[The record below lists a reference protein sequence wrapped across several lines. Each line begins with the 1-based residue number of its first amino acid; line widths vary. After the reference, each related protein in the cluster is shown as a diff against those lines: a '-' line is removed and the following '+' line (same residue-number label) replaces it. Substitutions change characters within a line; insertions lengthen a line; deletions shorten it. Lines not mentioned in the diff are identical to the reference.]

1 MNKHSFGKR
10 IVSAAMIAAMWTLP
24 IAMIAQTRVI
34 APKNKYKVQ
43 DDIKLGGDASQQIEK
58 QFPIINDADATA
70 YIERVGRRL
79 VAGIPAQFNQPAFNY
94 RFKWVN
100 ASDINAFA
108 LPGGPMYVNRG
119 MIENAKN
126 EGEMAGVMAHEISHV
141 ALRHATAQA
150 TQQSSAKNTLG
161 MLGMIIGGAILGGE
175 AGAQLGMLG
184 AAAWMTKYSRAY
196 ESQSD
201 TLGAQIMA
209 NAGYDPRDLA
219 NVFRTIQQQE
229 KGGGGPQWISSHPD
243 PGNRYEAINKEAQ
256 YLNISPNPIKITR
269 DFERI
274 QARFRAMPKAKTMA
288 QIEKEGAAG
297 QGQNNPTSGGRY
309 TNSVQYPSSRVRSYS
324 GSNWLRVNV
333 PSNWREFASQDDV
346 QFAPEGAY
354 GDQGITRGAMLGVIN
369 SQTGDLG
376 RDSEAYVN
384 SLLQGNSYLR
394 QQTRW
399 SQVYVAGRQGYS
411 TQLAGRSPLTNQ
423 TEIVTIY
430 TTNLRNGGIF
440 YVATVAPQSESNSY
454 SYAFRNMLNSIR
466 LND

>member
-43 DDIKLGGDASQQIEK
+43 DDVKLGNDAAREIEK
-58 QFPIINDADATA
+58 RFPLINDADASA

-79 VAGIPAQFNQPAFNY
+79 VAAIPQQFNQPAFNY

-100 ASDINAFA
+100 ASDLNAFA
-108 LPGGPMYVNRG
+108 VPAGAMYINRG
-119 MIENAKN
+119 MIESAKN
-126 EGEMAGVMAHEISHV
+126 EGELAGVMAHEISHI

-150 TQQSSAKNTLG
+150 TQQGSAKNTLG
-161 MLGMIIGGAILGGE
+161 MLGMMIGGAILGGE

-184 AAAWMTKYSRAY
+184 AAAWMTKYSRTY

-209 NAGYDPRDLA
+209 SAGYDPIDLA
-219 NVFRTIQQQE
+219 NVFKTIQGQE
-229 KGGGGPQWISSHPD
+229 KGGGPSWLSSHPNPAD
-243 PGNRYEAINKEAQ
+243 RYGAINKEAQ
-256 YLNISPNPIKITR
+256 YLNVSPNPIKITR

-288 QIEKEGAAG
+288 QIEKDGG
-297 QGQNNPTSGGRY
+297 NVQGQNNPTSGGRY
-309 TNSVQYPSSRVRSYS
+309 TNSVQYPSSRVRAYS

-354 GDQGITRGAMLGVIN
+354 GDQGITRGAMFGVIN

-384 SLLQGNSYLR
+384 SLLQGNTYLR

-399 SQVYVAGRQGYS
+399 SQVYVGGRQGYS

-430 TTNLRNGGIF
+430 TTSLRNGGIF
-440 YVATVAPQSESNSY
+440 YAATVVPQSESNSY
-454 SYAFRNMLNSIR
+454 SNAFRNMLNSIR